1 MRSLKRLNFCG
12 VIYSKHWEHLP
23 NAKKKKKTVHRM
35 INSTNK
41 LDILFHCLIFFKE
54 KEKNPHKALKTN
66 TVLLSQN
73 MSETWRSINEACNLV
88 KEGFEINMKLRYK
101 KGRPITA

>member
-1 MRSLKRLNFCG
+1 MQ
-12 VIYSKHWEHLP
+12 
-23 NAKKKKKTVHRM
+23 KKKKTVHRM